1 MQPPPTLA
9 SRIRSRIPAPFLL
22 ALCMPGLA
30 ATGGS
35 PHPTASTPVEPP
47 GAPSLFSAKDWD
59 TGEEEIL
66 KYRVTR
72 QYRGATVVWEADWRT
87 GLVWFHGEAYETRR
101 PKESG
106 FEARIMSQLRIA
118 GEAEGRPWASQVAW
132 KLDRKTP
139 FSIFTQA
146 TSVQGLK
153 GPCAQML
160 IADGG
165 GQVEIKTQ
173 AFGRK
178 VAAPR
183 REWPAPLY
191 TPEALFILVRTLPAE
206 SRGWEREIWLLD
218 SPADDAPEDEPQ
230 YAKITPT
237 PRRELIRELETSHMQ
252 VVRADGRR
260 WEFWI
265 QAGGR
270 RAVVKAKTPD
280 GSQWELMEMRRAK
293 PLGF

>member
-1 MQPPPTLA
+1 MTYRF
-9 SRIRSRIPAPFLL
+9 SFEVRSLWVAACFLCGAGQILFAAPGESSSGAVAAPA
-22 ALCMPGLA
+22 AQAEG
-30 ATGGS
+30 T
-35 PHPTASTPVEPP
+35 
-47 GAPSLFSAKDWD
+47 SLFSTKDWD
-59 TGEEEIL
+59 SGEEEIL
-66 KYRVTR
+66 KYRITR

-87 GLVWFHGEAYETRR
+87 GLAWFRGEDYEVRR

-106 FEARIMSQLRIA
+106 YEARILSQLRIA
-118 GEAEGRPWASQVAW
+118 GEAEGRPWASLVAW
-132 KLDRKTP
+132 KLDRKNP
-139 FSIFTQA
+139 FSVFTQA

-160 IADGG
+160 IADGK

-183 REWPAPLY
+183 REWPAPLA
-191 TPEALFILVRTLPAE
+191 TPEALFLIVRTLPAE

-237 PRRELIRELETSHMQ
+237 PRRELIRELETTHVQ
-252 VVRADGRR
+252 VARADGRR
-260 WEFWI
+260 WEFWV

-270 RAVVKAKTPD
+270 RAVVKAKAPD
-280 GSQWELMEMRRAK
+280 GSQWELLEMRRAM